1 MNAVLGRIASTS
13 EELAHYHSGDGN
25 ILFSYSSLLSLSST
39 IFRKFIFFFANC
51 VYMWSSSDNLKF
63 IAYILLEALLF
74 NYVS

>member
-25 ILFSYSSLLSLSST
+25 ILFSYSSLLFLSST

-51 VYMWSSSDNLKF
+51 DNLKF